1 MGEEKRK
8 LINDLNNIGI
18 DRDFIIQEV
27 FLGYKYRKLSKKLYE
42 EKAEIPTK
50 LIIIYYS
57 LTPYNI
63 SFDNMKKAFIKRYIN
78 NESEI
83 EGINTK
89 SIYNKIEIEGLKSMY
104 EYIHSEDINYMFDV
118 YTLKDLH
125 QKLFSATEHP
135 EYAGNFRNY
144 DVYLPGTGTNLAEW
158 SIIRSELD
166 KIDIEIQELVKKA
179 KEIRKN
185 SNALELLDYL
195 DKCVIIGCKLI
206 KVHPF
211 GDGNGRTIR
220 GFINK
225 LLENAGLPPIYINA
239 HERTEYHLAMNKA
252 NNEGNYDFI
261 KGFYRYKVC
270 DSIIEL
276 DINERIKNRNNS
288 SKNNTTKIKNLKNK
302 PSSNDMNTK

>member
-1 MGEEKRK
+1 MGEEKIR
-8 LINDLNNIGI
+8 LIKDLNSTGI
-18 DRDFIIQEV
+18 DIDFVIQEA

-50 LIIIYYS
+50 LIKMYYS
-57 LTPYNI
+57 LTPHRI

-78 NESEI
+78 NESEL
-83 EGINTK
+83 EGVNCK
-89 SIYNKIEIEGLKSMY
+89 DVHNKIEIEGLKIMY

-125 QKLFSATEHP
+125 QKLFSLAEHP
-135 EYAGNFRNY
+135 ECAGDFRNY
-144 DVYLPGTGTNLAEW
+144 DVYLPGSGTNLAEW
-158 SIIRSELD
+158 SIIRSELN
-166 KIDIEIQELVKKA
+166 KIDIEVQELI
-179 KEIRKN
+179 KEAIKIREN
-185 SNALELLDYL
+185 SDVNELLNYL
-195 DKCVIIGCKLI
+195 DKCVIVGCKLI

-211 GDGNGRTIR
+211 VDGNGRTIR

-225 LLENAGLPPIYINA
+225 LLEDAGLPPIYIKVN
-239 HERTEYHLAMNKA
+239 ERTEYHLAMNKA

-276 DINERIKNRNNS
+276 DINERIKAENS
-288 SKNNTTKIKNLKNK
+288 EFKNNIIKSRKLKNK
-302 PSSNDMNTK
+302 PENKQK